1 MRKKTFFL
9 ILLLFLAFG
18 LKAQSN
24 ADTSKILKICF
35 SMSDFQDLYPKT
47 NGIKQIN
54 VMQHGV
60 SFSND
65 SKPIMSSSKVSY
77 FNKAQIANNGI
88 KDYFLFWKFD
98 ITAIDATVEFSYNYG
113 PGQKQVSL
121 KLVKENNVWILKN
134 N

>member
-1 MRKKTFFL
+1 MKKKTIFL

-24 ADTSKILKICF
+24 ADTGKILKICF
-35 SMSDFQDLYPKT
+35 SVAEFQELYPKT

-54 VMQHGV
+54 VLQHGV

-65 SKPIMSSSKVSY
+65 SKPIMLGSKISY
-77 FNKAQIANNGI
+77 LTKAEIGDNGI
-88 KDYFLFWKFD
+88 ENYFLFWKFD
-98 ITAIDATVEFSYNYG
+98 VMANEAIIEYSYNYG
-113 PGQKQVSL
+113 QNQKKVSL